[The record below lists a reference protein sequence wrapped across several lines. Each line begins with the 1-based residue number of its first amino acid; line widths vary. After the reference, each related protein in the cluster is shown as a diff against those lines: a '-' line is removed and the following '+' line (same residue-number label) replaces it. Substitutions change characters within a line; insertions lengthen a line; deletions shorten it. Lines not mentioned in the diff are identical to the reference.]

1 MDKGQWR
8 THCPLFFTP
17 KMSLPPPEKNN
28 APSLLPAIDI
38 GAISGMPAPLLRC
51 LELARMPGAAVAPN
65 PRVGAVVMWHDR
77 IIGEGAHMAYGGP
90 HAEVNAI
97 RSVQDK
103 TLLRDATLYVSLE
116 PCNHHGKTPPCT
128 ELILE
133 MGIPRVVI
141 GSVDPNP
148 QMSGKS
154 IAFLRSRGVQVEV
167 LDDQRAFVELNRHF
181 WVNQTLK
188 RPYVVL
194 KWAESADGLISGT
207 DAAGEPQ
214 PRAISCPEV
223 NRHFHWLRHELQA
236 IWIGNR
242 TAAIDNPSL
251 TTRLWPGRDPLRI
264 VMDRSLKLHADL
276 HVFQGPPTLVI
287 NAERDETVGNV
298 RYWKVAHSDDLSA
311 VIAAMYQDMQ
321 IGSVL
326 VEGGRHLLQQFLDAG
341 LWDEIYR
348 CVSPQKFE
356 RGVAAPRLT
365 AALAPQDA
373 QTVGIDRLE
382 WYAQSAAK

>member
-17 KMSLPPPEKNN
+17 KMSLPSPEKNQ
-28 APSLLPAIDI
+28 APMLHPSTNLGASSLIPT
-38 GAISGMPAPLLRC
+38 PLLRC
-51 LELARMPGAAVAPN
+51 LELARAPGAAVAPN
-65 PRVGAVVMWHDR
+65 PCVGAVVMLHDR
-77 IIGEGAHMAYGGP
+77 IIGEGAHMEFGGP
-90 HAEVNAI
+90 HAEVIAM

-103 TLLRDATLYVSLE
+103 SLLKDATLYVSLE
-116 PCNHHGKTPPCT
+116 PCNHHGKTPPCA

-133 MGIPRVVI
+133 MGIPKVVI

-154 IAFLRSRGVQVEV
+154 ITFLRSRGVSVEV

-181 WVNQTLK
+181 WVNQILK
-188 RPYVVL
+188 RPYIVL

-207 DAAGEPQ
+207 NAMGEPQ

-264 VMDRSLKLHADL
+264 VMDRRLKLPADL
-276 HVFQGPPTLVI
+276 HVFHGPPTLVL
-287 NAERDETVGNV
+287 NAERDEIVGNV
-298 RYWKVAHSDDLSA
+298 RYWKVTDSDDLPA

-326 VEGGRHLLQQFLDAG
+326 VEGGRHLLQQFLDVG

-356 RGVAAPRLT
+356 RGVAAPQLP
-365 AALAPQDA
+365 AVLAPQDV
-373 QTVGIDRLE
+373 QTIGIDHLE
-382 WYAQSAAK
+382 RYAQSAAK